1 MPKEEFTRF
10 AEKYMDTI
18 YRVAYSWTKN
28 SDYANDVTQ
37 DVLIQLYKTTKE
49 FESDAHL
56 KNWLIRVTVNQCKMI
71 FRSPWHKVE
80 DIGKYADSLGFEDES
95 HLDLFQAVMN
105 LDKKYRVPI
114 LLFYY
119 EGYSTAEIA
128 SVLNIPEKTVSTRLY
143 RAKAKLKDYL
153 KEEKGYERTGYFQE
167 DI

>member
-119 EGYSTAEIA
+119 VGYSTAEIA
-128 SVLNIPEKTVSTRLY
+128 SVLNIPEKTVSTRLF

-153 KEEKGYERTGYFQE
+153 KEE
-167 DI
+167 